1 MYRRDSTVASRS
13 IMYCQH
19 GPTAASVTSL
29 EVDTLLQ
36 EYTHTIFDVMSEADT
51 MNTTNELQVQGSVD
65 DESSDAEED
74 ILESRTDGNTDAID
88 KKKAVD
94 NKAKAYYV
102 RNNSN
107 NVVLFP
113 MKNLPLATPASSQSL
128 SDGFSIQIRTPSMHP
143 PQLPNPA
150 LLLF

>member
-1 MYRRDSTVASRS
+1 
-13 IMYCQH
+13 
-19 GPTAASVTSL
+19 
-29 EVDTLLQ
+29 
-36 EYTHTIFDVMSEADT
+36 MSEADT